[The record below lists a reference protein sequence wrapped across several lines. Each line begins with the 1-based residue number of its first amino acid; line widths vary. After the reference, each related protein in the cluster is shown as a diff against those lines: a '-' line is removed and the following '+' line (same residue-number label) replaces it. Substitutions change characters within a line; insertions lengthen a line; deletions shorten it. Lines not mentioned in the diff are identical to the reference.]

1 MRILVATDR
10 IGTLSAA
17 EAGVAIAAG
26 WQRTQPAA
34 ELAVAPLG
42 EAGGEFLSAAA
53 ATIGREVELSGE
65 ADGGVGLLARG
76 DRTRVVGLEPLEPAG
91 SERGIPVD
99 GSSVGIGYAAA
110 QALQPDRPDR
120 LLIDLATLRCHDG
133 GAGLLSALG
142 ATADRPLDRGV
153 AAMEGIAHLD
163 LHPVRERLAGIELVA
178 VVPDDELTQPL
189 LGLRGITSLRGRE
202 TNTDAAEMLA
212 IDATLE
218 RFAALADPEAS
229 GLPGAG
235 ACGGAA
241 YAVAALGGRILS
253 GPQACAEL
261 VGLVEAGAPNGF
273 TETMLLADLV
283 VTGSSRFDFASRGGG
298 VMRYVAEQAELA
310 GTPCIALAGEMV
322 IGSREM
328 RTMGIES
335 AYAVREARATLVD
348 DPSVA
353 DIGADE
359 LTELAAR
366 VAHTWQW

>member
-1 MRILVATDR
+1 MATDR

-42 EAGGEFLSAAA
+42 EAGGGFLAAA
-53 ATIGREVELSGE
+53 ASTIGREIELSSE
-65 ADGGVGLLARG
+65 AGGGVGLLARG
-76 DRTRVVGLEPLEPAG
+76 ERTRVVGLEPLDPPTA
-91 SERGIPVD
+91 ERGIPTE
-99 GSSVGIGYAAA
+99 GSSAGIGHAVA

-120 LLIDLATLRCHDG
+120 LLIDLATVRCHDG
-133 GAGLLSALG
+133 GAGLLAALG
-142 ATADRPLDRGV
+142 ATADRPLDLGV
-153 AAMEGIAHLD
+153 AAMHGIAHLD
-163 LHPVRERLAGIELVA
+163 LHPVRERLAGIELLA
-178 VVPDDELTQPL
+178 VVPDDQLSQPL

-202 TNTDAAEMLA
+202 VDTDAAEMLA

-218 RFAALADPEAS
+218 RFAALAAPEAS

-261 VGLVEAGAPNGF
+261 VGMVEAGAPNGF
-273 TETMLLADLV
+273 AETVLLADLV
-283 VTGSSRFDFASRGGG
+283 ITGSSRFDFASRGGG
-298 VMRYVAEQAELA
+298 VMRYVAEQAEAA
-310 GTPCIALAGEMV
+310 GTPCIALAGEQV

-328 RTMGIES
+328 RSMGIES
-335 AYAVREARATLVD
+335 AYAVREARPTLVD
-348 DPSVA
+348 DAGVA
-353 DIGADE
+353 DVGAEE